1 MTKCAHCKLEDTELY
16 ENGIP
21 LCLKC
26 SDKREAKTEPLATE
40 QEIRVI
46 LLQDM
51 LEAAARNNT
60 AIQEFELVKGQF
72 PSGLPHPDGSQRNGS
87 QRTKNAS
94 SVLSVARKGMMKAH
108 NQLNDYLERGIVP
121 NDLKRSG

>member
-60 AIQEFELVKGQF
+60 AIQEFDLVKGQF
-72 PSGLPHPDGSQRNGS
+72 PSGLPHPDGSQRI
-87 QRTKNAS
+87 RNAS
-94 SVLSVARKGMMKAH
+94 SVLSIARKGMRKAH
-108 NQLNDYLERGIVP
+108 NRLNDYLERGIVP
-121 NDLKRSG
+121 DDLKRSG